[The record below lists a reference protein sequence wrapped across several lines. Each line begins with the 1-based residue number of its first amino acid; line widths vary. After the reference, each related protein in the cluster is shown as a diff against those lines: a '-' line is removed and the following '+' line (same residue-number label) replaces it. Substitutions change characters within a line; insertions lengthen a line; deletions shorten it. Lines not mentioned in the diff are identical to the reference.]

1 MKKVHVF
8 EQKGADG
15 GVYLIERSVKVSAII
30 DDLSILPSD
39 WYSIQDILP
48 FVFDL
53 EGIPFVTSVTTEN
66 FENKACILY
75 IRDGVYKIVE
85 RL

>member
-1 MKKVHVF
+1 MKKVYI
-8 EQKGADG
+8 QND
-15 GVYLIERSVKVSAII
+15 IMMRSVHVSAII

-39 WYSIQDILP
+39 WYSFEDIYP
-48 FVFDL
+48 IVYENAL
-53 EGIPFVTSVTTEN
+53 EGIPVVTKVTTEN

>member
-1 MKKVHVF
+1 MKKVYI
-8 EQKGADG
+8 QND
-15 GVYLIERSVKVSAII
+15 IMMRSVHVSAII

-39 WYSIQDILP
+39 WYSIHDILP